1 MLFDKKIQETVV
13 LSVGGSLV
21 VPDGGIDTEFLKGL
35 NDFVRKH
42 VKKGRRFFIV
52 VGGGTTARQYRDAGK
67 KTIGEV
73 TNEDL
78 DWLGIHATRV
88 NAQLLRTIFKDIAHP
103 KIIKDYDK
111 KENYKEPVVIGSGWK
126 PGWST
131 DYDATILARD
141 YKASV
146 IINLSNIDYV
156 YDKDPKKFK
165 DAKPIKKTTW
175 DYFET
180 LVGNK
185 WVPGSNA
192 PFDPIASQLA
202 KQIGVTVIV
211 ANGKKFKNLANIL
224 NGESF
229 IGTVITPFKIDSS
242 YYDREYFEGKKGE
255 YRLGYSESFM
265 GNLLQNAAN
274 LYRAIW
280 IKFVLNPKSCLDI
293 GCGTGKLVYYLRKL
307 GIEAY
312 GIEISHYA
320 LESARKEIK
329 PYLQFGDITKIPHE
343 DNSFD
348 AVVTFDVL
356 EHLERSRLRKSVE
369 ESIRI
374 SRKWIVHKVFTKEN
388 HWIHFS
394 HSRDFSHMSVLSIPY
409 WLNMFK
415 YIENVT
421 VVRKLYFR
429 FPSFVET
436 LFLLRKK
443 N

>member
-1 MLFDKKIQETVV
+1 LFVV
-13 LSVGGSLV
+13 KLS
-21 VPDGGIDTEFLKGL
+21 
-35 NDFVRKH
+35 
-42 VKKGRRFFIV
+42 
-52 VGGGTTARQYRDAGK
+52 
-67 KTIGEV
+67 
-73 TNEDL
+73 
-78 DWLGIHATRV
+78 
-88 NAQLLRTIFKDIAHP
+88 
-103 KIIKDYDK
+103 
-111 KENYKEPVVIGSGWK
+111 
-126 PGWST
+126 
-131 DYDATILARD
+131 
-141 YKASV
+141 
-146 IINLSNIDYV
+146 
-156 YDKDPKKFK
+156 
-165 DAKPIKKTTW
+165 
-175 DYFET
+175 
-180 LVGNK
+180 
-185 WVPGSNA
+185 
-192 PFDPIASQLA
+192 
-202 KQIGVTVIV
+202 
-211 ANGKKFKNLANIL
+211 
-224 NGESF
+224 
-229 IGTVITPFKIDSS
+229 
-242 YYDREYFEGKKGE
+242 
-255 YRLGYSESFM
+255 
-265 GNLLQNAAN
+265 
-274 LYRAIW
+274 
-280 IKFVLNPKSCLDI
+280 
-293 GCGTGKLVYYLRKL
+293 
-307 GIEAY
+307 